1 VLVRNSVDTNS
12 TQYLLKPC

>member
-1 VLVRNSVDTNS
+1 VLVRHSVDTNS